1 MPTRP
6 SADALHDPLPE
17 EALDQIASFFQVLS
31 EPTRLHL
38 LRLLRDGERSV
49 GELAEAL
56 NTSPANA
63 SRHLAMLDQ
72 QGLVVRESRGNSVV
86 CRVADQSVYEL
97 CELVCGK
104 LVHRLGMLQAKQAA
118 FAPAPASLK
127 RVAVPK
133 GRSVATRSAGAA
145 RRK

>member
-1 MPTRP
+1 MPIRS
-6 SADALHDPLPE
+6 SADAKHDPLPE
-17 EALDQIASFFQVLS
+17 GALDQIAGFFQVLS

-104 LVHRLGMLQAKQAA
+104 LVNRLDVLQAKQAA
-118 FAPAPASLK
+118 FAPGPIT
-127 RVAVPK
+127 RRRGAVPK
-133 GRSVATRSAGAA
+133 
-145 RRK
+145 RRN

>member
-1 MPTRP
+1 MTTRP
-6 SADALHDPLPE
+6 RADAMHDPLPVG
-17 EALDQIASFFQVLS
+17 ALDQIAGFFQVLS

-56 NTSPANA
+56 NTSAANA
-63 SRHLAMLDQ
+63 SRQLAMLDQ
-72 QGLVVRESRGNSVV
+72 QGLIVRESRGNSVV
-86 CRVADQSVYEL
+86 CRVADESVYEL

-104 LVHRLGMLQAKQAA
+104 LLNRLDLLQAKQAA
-118 FAPAPASLK
+118 FAPGAASLQ
-127 RVAVPK
+127 RVVAPK
-133 GRSVATRSAGAA
+133 NRSVATRAAGAA